1 MSKRQKK
8 NQANSQWCAKLFSV
22 AVVRLCPI
30 VNWVW
35 NKNPIYFKLMAS
47 FFSAPLRFFNS
58 SHTHISSFEIT
69 FLERRNILFI
79 GEPGISVSFPTSLFK
94 PKNTETLL
102 FLRLLID
109 KFAYLRDYVLPN
121 LNVQIARSAW
131 KVQILFILIKKSQIP
146 KDFPGPRFLQK
157 FR

>member
-1 MSKRQKK
+1 
-8 NQANSQWCAKLFSV
+8 
-22 AVVRLCPI
+22 
-30 VNWVW
+30 
-35 NKNPIYFKLMAS
+35 MAS

-94 PKNTETLL
+94 PKVTETLL

-109 KFAYLRDYVLPN
+109 KFAYLRDCVLPN
-121 LNVQIARSAW
+121 LNVQIARSA
-131 KVQILFILIKKSQIP
+131 
-146 KDFPGPRFLQK
+146 
-157 FR
+157 

>member
-1 MSKRQKK
+1 
-8 NQANSQWCAKLFSV
+8 
-22 AVVRLCPI
+22 
-30 VNWVW
+30 
-35 NKNPIYFKLMAS
+35 MAS

-109 KFAYLRDYVLPN
+109 KFAYLRDCVLFTKSKCTN
-121 LNVQIARSAW
+121 CEKRLKSAD
-131 KVQILFILIKKSQIP
+131 FIHF
-146 KDFPGPRFLQK
+146 D
-157 FR
+157 